1 MLKRSHATAAAPKS
15 ATPSLPDRS
24 SKRPRTASDKQS
36 IALDSSEDASN
47 TIDLTSDATGRV
59 VSLFSLDRL
68 VGTALTDTRLLTAEL
83 FAVFDDDDDS
93 AEEGGGSGGGPGNKD
108 FSEEEENISSKL
120 ATLEEY
126 AVRPLSGLDQA
137 NWTSLDRAWKA
148 YLQLEIARNPKYW
161 KGLDSTGGLV
171 RTHEWRSRSFDEA
184 LLRSIDVPRPAADA
198 AAAGTLDSFAPRFAD
213 LASEKEM
220 ADTDRPLVYILI
232 KNDEEAY
239 LGYSKSG
246 VTRLVD
252 GHEVAE
258 PSERMAAARAD
269 VPFDEWRK
277 KVVATIKFHAPF
289 VLLFGEHMLITLTN
303 ATVKGLNTLAFDF
316 AGGSGLSI
324 KKVKAV
330 MIEVFDILAPFDPK
344 LGKRVPNGT
353 RLNKEFL
360 AQHTDK
366 LFAIVPL
373 KIESIYHLLMG
384 YWLPWIARTIFAKE
398 GVDASIFPRGRWP
411 MWLIADR
418 EERDAAFSDRAKRRA
433 ALRSDGWYD
442 LPDANHTKN
451 RLVATAAAAAG
462 PVESDNLTGNCVSTN
477 DGSDAGTSSRSE
489 QTKTK
494 TKNKT
499 GGKDRRGKPGK
510 RAQSVHA
517 GASANAQWWA

>member
-1 MLKRSHATAAAPKS
+1 M
-15 ATPSLPDRS
+15 SL
-24 SKRPRTASDKQS
+24 
-36 IALDSSEDASN
+36 
-47 TIDLTSDATGRV
+47 
-59 VSLFSLDRL
+59 
-68 VGTALTDTRLLTAEL
+68 GT
-83 FAVFDDDDDS
+83 
-93 AEEGGGSGGGPGNKD
+93 
-108 FSEEEENISSKL
+108 
-120 ATLEEY
+120 
-126 AVRPLSGLDQA
+126 
-137 NWTSLDRAWKA
+137 
-148 YLQLEIARNPKYW
+148 
-161 KGLDSTGGLV
+161 
-171 RTHEWRSRSFDEA
+171 
-184 LLRSIDVPRPAADA
+184 
-198 AAAGTLDSFAPRFAD
+198 
-213 LASEKEM
+213 
-220 ADTDRPLVYILI
+220 
-232 KNDEEAY
+232 
-239 LGYSKSG
+239 
-246 VTRLVD
+246 
-252 GHEVAE
+252 
-258 PSERMAAARAD
+258 D

-303 ATVKGLNTLAFDF
+303 ATVKGLNTLASDF

-344 LGKRVPNGT
+344 LGKRVPVSPPRSLSSMGTFSSDVSSSCQNGT

-451 RLVATAAAAAG
+451 RLKATAAAAAG